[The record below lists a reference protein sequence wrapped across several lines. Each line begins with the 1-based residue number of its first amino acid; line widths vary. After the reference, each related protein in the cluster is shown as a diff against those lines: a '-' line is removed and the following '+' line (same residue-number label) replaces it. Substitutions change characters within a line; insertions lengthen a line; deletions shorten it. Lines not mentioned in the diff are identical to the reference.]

1 MKPDMDIALSMFEN
15 LKEVKKMLG
24 NGSSDDL
31 ASSAGIVRT
40 ASAPTKRS
48 KISKALNHLN
58 QAAELYEAVGDARR
72 AYFVTKL
79 MTRVASELDEMDFGD
94 ETLPETVR
102 FDEYKEPPSEDEEEW
117 HDFLKRD
124 DDRLHGDKMLS
135 NQMGLTYNLDP
146 DLKMRVAPEVWKTVK
161 EMSPEEWEELVTMKN
176 VMNNT
181 KEDSRFPV
189 DPVVWDEER
198 VDLDPDQISV
208 EDLAAPMHQ
217 DEDN

>member
-58 QAAELYEAVGDARR
+58 QAAELYEAVGDTRR

-124 DDRLHGDKMLS
+124 DDRLHSDKMLS
-135 NQMGLTYNLDP
+135 NLMGLTYKSEP
-146 DLKMRVAPEVWKTVK
+146 DHKIRI
-161 EMSPEEWEELVTMKN
+161 SPETWKAFHEMTPEERDEFFSDKYVQDNYRSDAK
-176 VMNNT
+176 
-181 KEDSRFPV
+181 FPFEYTH
-189 DPVVWDEER
+189 DEER

>member
-58 QAAELYEAVGDARR
+58 QAAELYEAVGDTRR

-79 MTRVASELDEMDFGD
+79 MTRVASELDSLDFGD
-94 ETLPETVR
+94 ESELTPETIR
-102 FDEYKEPPSEDEEEW
+102 FSDEPSEDGPEWAQFLRDEENKE
-117 HDFLKRD
+117 
-124 DDRLHGDKMLS
+124 
-135 NQMGLTYNLDP
+135 LDNSGGELGFGFSDSP
-146 DLKMRVAPEVWKTVK
+146 DYL
-161 EMSPEEWEELVTMKN
+161 SPELLEAVRSLSPEQREMLLKLPDYTGDEVK
-176 VMNNT
+176 
-181 KEDSRFPV
+181 V
-189 DPVVWDEER
+189 DI
-198 VDLDPDQISV
+198 DPDQISS
-208 EDLAAPMHQ
+208 EEAHPWFGK
-217 DEDN
+217 DEEKDN